1 MRTPFLQRKPSN
13 VGQKKD
19 KPKAPDKPPY
29 ATAPLS
35 RNIPD
40 DDPKP
45 RVNADYK
52 KPPKQLVGKLGRYS
66 ININLK

>member
-19 KPKAPDKPPY
+19 KPTVPDKPPY
-29 ATAPLS
+29 ATAPRS

-52 KPPKQLVGKLGRYS
+52 KPPKQLMGRRRS
-66 ININLK
+66 KGF

>member
-1 MRTPFLQRKPSN
+1 MRTPFLQGRK
-13 VGQKKD
+13 

-29 ATAPLS
+29 ATASRS

-45 RVNADYK
+45 RVNADYM
-52 KPPKQLVGKLGRYS
+52 KPPTQLIGGRLRYH
-66 ININLK
+66 IKMGQK

>member
-29 ATAPLS
+29 ATAPRS

-52 KPPKQLVGKLGRYS
+52 KPPKQLMGRRRS
-66 ININLK
+66 KGF

>member
-1 MRTPFLQRKPSN
+1 MRTPFLQRRE
-13 VGQKKD
+13 

-29 ATAPLS
+29 AIAPLS

-52 KPPKQLVGKLGRYS
+52 KPPKQLIGRFRS
-66 ININLK
+66 K

>member
-1 MRTPFLQRKPSN
+1 MRTPFLQRR
-13 VGQKKD
+13 Q
-19 KPKAPDKPPY
+19 KPKAPEKPPY
-29 ATAPLS
+29 AIAPRS

-52 KPPKQLVGKLGRYS
+52 KPPKQLMGRRKRKRLLS
-66 ININLK
+66 LQ

>member
-1 MRTPFLQRKPSN
+1 MRTPFLKHKPSN
-13 VGQKKD
+13 VGQKQD
-19 KPKAPDKPPY
+19 KPKVPDKPPY
-29 ATAPLS
+29 ATAPRS

-52 KPPKQLVGKLGRYS
+52 KPPKQLMAKGKV
-66 ININLK
+66 NF